1 MKDLVSLQEMERR
14 RIAEELHD
22 TTIQDLVY
30 LSQKLEI
37 ASMYIDK
44 DINEARLEIASARKQ
59 IKGIINGIRETIY
72 DLRPMMLD
80 DIGWRAS
87 IDRFYD
93 KLVVDNPDMEIHFDV
108 DEVDTQ
114 DEVMAISVYR
124 IICEGCRNV
133 QKHANAK
140 NMWVSLKCF
149 SDSMELSIC
158 DDGDGFEDIQK
169 EKHFGMQFMKERVR
183 LLSGEMEIFTNE
195 NGTNINIIIPV

>member
-195 NGTNINIIIPV
+195 NGTNIKIIIPV